1 MSRAQKHALL
11 AAPIENREIG
21 LRRQAELRRRTV
33 AAAVDEAM
41 DDAVDKRSQQ
51 ERKREPNHHL
61 FRNLQRV
68 RWRYEDN
75 RCRNEHAE
83 QHA

>member
-1 MSRAQKHALL
+1 
-11 AAPIENREIG
+11 
-21 LRRQAELRRRTV
+21 V

-51 ERKREPNHHL
+51 ERKRQPNHHL
-61 FRNLQRV
+61 LRNLERV
-68 RWRYEDN
+68 RRRYEND
-75 RCRNEHAE
+75 RRRNERTE